1 MCTFYQAP
9 AAFTDSKANCGR
21 EGRREQAF
29 FVQRNKEDWGDKEG
43 TDADRRILDDLI
55 KKELKK
61 AGNIGIVIPVEF
73 QSFDVLYNAANLQV

>member
-9 AAFTDSKANCGR
+9 AAFTDSKAKGCV